1 MYPCSIRR
9 LSAGSIASSFEYA
22 PDTVGY
28 GLLEGIPVL
37 GMVGSL
43 LMAMVAD
50 RLLKDYGSLIGLLSM
65 AGMFLIAAQ
74 PTTVPLVIDGAHSAV
89 SRGHERGA

>member
-1 MYPCSIRR
+1 MR
-9 LSAGSIASSFEYA
+9 ASSRPSFECI
-22 PDTVGY
+22 PDTFAY

-43 LMAMVAD
+43 LMVVVAD

-74 PTTVPLVIDGAHSAV
+74 PTTVPLVIDGCGDVPRTLPGNAPLTMP
-89 SRGHERGA
+89 